1 MTSQQAMAVAALCRT
16 LFLTNYLEHLKK
28 RASDIHQ
35 DTIDYGKW
43 AVIYEL

>member
-1 MTSQQAMAVAALCRT
+1 MTSQQAMAIAALCRT
-16 LFLTNYLEHLKK
+16 LFFARHLYHLKK